1 MAAGSDLRACL
12 PPVGDEHTLYI
23 VDISG
28 YLFRAYHALP
38 PLSNSKGEPTH
49 AVLGV
54 TSMLFKLVHERR
66 PALFAVAMDSKT
78 KSFRHALYSAYKATR
93 PPAPPDLKQQMVRV
107 QQVVEVYGMAVFQQ
121 DGMEADDIIASLV
134 RCARKQHWA
143 VVIVSADKDLL
154 QLVGDGVFML
164 DTMRDAVFG
173 PEEAE
178 KKFGVR
184 PDQLRDWLALVG
196 DTSDNVPG
204 VPSVG
209 PKTAA
214 GLLLQYGDLDGVF
227 KNVEQI
233 TKKALREKLI
243 AHQESAYLS
252 RKLVSLRD
260 DLDIGFDAKKLVFES
275 KVSPELIALFRE
287 LEFTRLLAK
296 TGVRGTPQGA
306 DGLEGQKKGVA
317 EKSRLVRTKAELRQI
332 KITLESA
339 SQVGLYLSTRDRR
352 ALEADLSAFGLAWP
366 ISGAVEKGGNHAD
379 HGTDYVAICVTIGG
393 PNGVDGFELDRQSA
407 LVELKPLLENA
418 SLPKICA
425 DAKRDTK
432 VLLAHGIDLQ
442 GVAFDTSIASYLLDP
457 DRRDHSIE
465 TLARSELGLEMGVA
479 AEQLTLDSGGPHRAP
494 GEEADHA
501 AGFAGPLAAL
511 AIATAR
517 RLGPRLTETGCERL
531 MREVEL
537 PLAPVLA
544 EMETVGVRL
553 DTARLEAISQEV
565 GEQLMRLER
574 RCQHLAGHAFN
585 VASPRQ
591 LEVILFDELKLPVI
605 KRTKSSRSTDRDA
618 LEDLAMYHELPSAVL
633 EYRSLAKLKN
643 TYLDALPLQVHPRTG
658 RIHTEFNQTVT
669 ATGRLSSS
677 DPNLQN
683 IPIRSELGR
692 QIRRAFIAREG
703 WFILAVDYSQIEL
716 RVLAHLSRDPGLTE
730 AFVMGQDVHSRT
742 ACAIFGVDEASL
754 TREMRG
760 QAKTVNYAVIYGQT
774 EFALARNLRIDRS
787 RAAAYIKAFF
797 ERYAGVAAYLDKVVD
812 EAKRSGYVR
821 SMLGRRRALP
831 DLNSDNRVA
840 RQQAERMARNSP
852 IQGTAADILKISMV
866 QIARELR
873 QRGMQSKMLLTVH
886 DELVFE
892 APPQEKQLLSAL
904 VRDKMENALKLD
916 VPLVVDLGW
925 GGSWGEAH

>member
-66 PALFAVAMDSKT
+66 PALFAVAMDSRT
-78 KSFRHALYSAYKATR
+78 KSFRHTLYGAYKATR
-93 PPAPPDLKQQMVRV
+93 PPAPADLKQQMVRV
-107 QQVVEVYGMAVFQQ
+107 QEVVQAYGMAVFQQ
-121 DGMEADDIIASLV
+121 DGMEADDLIASLV
-134 RCARKQHWA
+134 RCARKQNWS

-154 QLVGDGVFML
+154 QLVGDGVLML
-164 DTMRDAVFG
+164 DTMRDVVFG

-178 KKFGVR
+178 KKFGV
-184 PDQLRDWLALVG
+184 PPAQLRDWLALVG

-214 GLLLQYGDLDGVF
+214 ELLSQYGDLDGIF
-227 KNVEQI
+227 KNVEQVA
-233 TKKALREKLI
+233 KKALREKLI
-243 AHQESAYLS
+243 AHQQSAYLS
-252 RKLVSLRD
+252 RQLVSLRD

-275 KVSPELIALFRE
+275 KVTPELIALFRE
-287 LEFTRLLAK
+287 LGFTRLLAK
-296 TGVRGTPQGA
+296 AGVSGTPHGA
-306 DGLEGQKKGVA
+306 DSPEAQKKRR
-317 EKSRLVRTKAELRQI
+317 EDRSRFVRTREDLGHLKE
-332 KITLESA
+332 TLANA
-339 SQVGLYLSTRDRR
+339 SQVGLYLSTRDKR
-352 ALEADLSAFGLAWP
+352 AMEADLLGFGLAWP
-366 ISGAVEKGGNHAD
+366 IPDALEKGDQNTD
-379 HGTDYVAICVTIGG
+379 HDTDCVAIGG
-393 PNGVDGFELDRQSA
+393 PVGVDGFEFEPQSA
-407 LVELKPLLENA
+407 LVELKSLLENP

-432 VLLAHGIDLQ
+432 VLLARGIDLQ
-442 GVAFDTSIASYLLDP
+442 GVTFDTSIASYLLDP

-465 TLARSELGLEMGVA
+465 TLARSELGLEIGAV
-479 AEQLTLDSGGPHRAP
+479 AEQLALGNGGPHRPA
-494 GEEADHA
+494 GEDADQA
-501 AGFAGPLAAL
+501 TGFAGPLAAL
-511 AIATAR
+511 AVATAR

-553 DTARLEAISQEV
+553 DTARLQTISLGV
-565 GEQLMRLER
+565 GEQIVGLEK
-574 RCQHLAGHAFN
+574 RCQQLAGHAFN

-605 KRTKSSRSTDRDA
+605 KRTKSARSTDRDA

-643 TYLDALPLQVHPRTG
+643 TYLDSLPLQVHPRTG
-658 RIHTEFNQTVT
+658 RVHTQFHQTVT

-683 IPIRSELGR
+683 IPIRTELGR
-692 QIRRAFIAREG
+692 AIRRAFIAREG

-716 RVLAHLSRDPGLTE
+716 RVLAHLSRDPGLME
-730 AFVMGQDVHSRT
+730 AFVLGQDVHSRT
-742 ACAIFGVDEASL
+742 ARAIFGTDEAVL
-754 TREMRG
+754 TREMRA

-797 ERYAGVAAYLDKVVD
+797 ERYAGVAAYLDRVVD
-812 EAKRSGYVR
+812 EAKKSGYVC

-840 RQQAERMARNSP
+840 RQQAERMARNTP
-852 IQGTAADILKISMV
+852 IQGTAADILKVAMV
-866 QIARELR
+866 QVARELR

-892 APPQEKQLLSAL
+892 APPQEKHQLEEL